1 MATETFAH
9 IFDTS
14 AVIAYLADEK
24 AAARVHALKPKAAI
38 PFMVY
43 SELYYL
49 IWQRKGKAEADTF
62 YGLVKSW
69 DLPLLMPNERIMLTA
84 GRLKAAHRLGIADS
98 YIAAFAL
105 LYEMPLVTKDSD
117 YQALAPELKIIL
129 LPR

>member
-1 MATETFAH
+1 MPLETFSH
-9 IFDTS
+9 VFDTS
-14 AVIAYLADEK
+14 AVIAYLANES
-24 AAARVHALKPKAAI
+24 AASRVHALKPKAAV

-49 IWQRKGKAEADTF
+49 LWQRKGKAEADTF

-69 DLPLLMPNERIMLTA
+69 DLPLLLPNERIILTA
-84 GRLKAAHRLGIADS
+84 GRLKAEHRLGIADS

-105 LYEMPLVTKDSD
+105 LHEVPLVTKDSD
-117 YQALAPELKIIL
+117 YEALVPDLKLIK